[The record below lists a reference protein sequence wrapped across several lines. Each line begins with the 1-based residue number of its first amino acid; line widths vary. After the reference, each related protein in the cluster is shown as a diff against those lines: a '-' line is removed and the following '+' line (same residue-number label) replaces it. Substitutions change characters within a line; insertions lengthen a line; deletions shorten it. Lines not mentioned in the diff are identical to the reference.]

1 MKFSFGLI
9 ASAFLAVQAA
19 ALPSSAEVAKNLS
32 RDAAICPTFNFVP
45 ALFSAYNSNLT
56 DHYYATSELEMLKI
70 WVKRGYTPILVN
82 ARIFEEQKVST
93 VPLFRLYNKAAQ
105 DHYYTIDEVERQ
117 EKKNQG
123 YEDKA
128 IVGYVYASPICGSTP
143 WHRMYNTKLQDHYY
157 TPDPN
162 QVKDAV
168 SRGYVWEAIAA
179 YVYMP

>member
-9 ASAFLAVQAA
+9 ASAFFAVQAA

-45 ALFSAYNSNLT
+45 ALFSAYNPNLT

-82 ARIFEEQKVST
+82 ARIFEEQKIST
-93 VPLFRLYNKAAQ
+93 VPLFRLYNKSIQ
-105 DHYYTIDEVERQ
+105 DHFYTINEAERQ
-117 EKKNQG
+117 EKKQQG
-123 YEDKA
+123 YKDSGV
-128 IVGYVYASPICGSTP
+128 VGYVYASPICGSTP
-143 WHRMYNTKLQDHYY
+143 WYRMYNSKLQDHYY
-157 TPDPN
+157 TPDLN
-162 QVKDAV
+162 QRNDALA
-168 SRGYVWEAIAA
+168 RGYVDQAIAG